1 MNQRRH
7 IKDTPVNFEGDLI
20 EVKSQ
25 DFADSRIPLM
35 QEKRGYDYIPFGD
48 RNDYPTYLL
57 WLYNKSAKHNAI
69 INGKC
74 VYILG
79 NGLKSEEPAG
89 EIFLKKANESQSWD
103 QLMKLAC
110 LDIENF
116 GGVYFQVIPKLAGGY
131 NYYHIAYERMRTNE
145 HNNRFYYKK
154 EWNNNLLKPETS
166 YPKFRP
172 GIAETSIFYYKEY
185 RCGKNPYA
193 LPSWVAACNWVES
206 DIEVSRH
213 TLTNAK
219 TGFSASKFINFY
231 NGEPEEQK
239 KAKIQA
245 RLENAATGAEGKKLL
260 IGFNNDPAK
269 KPTIDDLGASDL
281 TKEDF
286 STVDN
291 LITNNIFSG
300 HNITHPLLF
309 GIQQEGKLG
318 NASELKTAYEIFKN
332 TYVTHKQKQIE
343 EIVGYF
349 SSVAGVEAE
358 YKIKDVEPVGVEFDA
373 ATILQ
378 VAPKEW
384 IVEKLGI
391 DKKYFEI
398 TQSAGAKNVIS
409 ALNSLS
415 PLVANKVLE
424 SMGEDEIRSLV
435 NLSPRN
441 STLDSNGMP
450 IVTPV
455 ADQKLSNSAL
465 VNISGRQQQNLMR
478 IVRLF
483 SQGKLTKAQSA
494 IQLQAY
500 GFTNDQINQY
510 LGLDDNPST
519 NDQAFSEDEED
530 EYIADMFLEF
540 GDDRSNYTVIKSE
553 VYLGDDENIR
563 DTFAAVGEYTE
574 RESKIL
580 ELLKNQPDL
589 TNDKIAE
596 ALGYEK
602 TIVND
607 IIESLTK
614 SGVILPLTEGG
625 KVLRKITERLPK
637 TVLPEIKV
645 LYSYEKRSDVA
656 GPELLPTSRPFCR
669 RMVSISKT
677 RLFTRQDIQRLS
689 ERLGYSVF
697 TRAGGF
703 WNNNGVVEFHCRH
716 AWIKNVVIKNK

>member
-7 IKDTPVNFEGDLI
+7 TKDTLVKNDGDII
-20 EVKSQ
+20 EIQSHQ
-25 DFADSRIPLM
+25 FADSRIPLM
-35 QEKRGYDYIPFGD
+35 EEKRGYDYIPFGD

-74 VYILG
+74 VYIIG
-79 NGLKSEEPAG
+79 NGIETEDELGKL
-89 EIFLKKANESQSWD
+89 FLQKANESQSWN
-103 QLMKLAC
+103 QLMKLAA

-131 NYYHIAYERMRTNE
+131 NYYHVAYERIRSNE
-145 HNNRFYYKK
+145 DNSEFYYKK
-154 EWNNNLLKPETS
+154 KWEMNLIKPEKC

-172 GIAETSIFYYKEY
+172 GISETSIFYFKEY
-185 RCGKNPYA
+185 RCGKNVYA

-231 NGEPEEQK
+231 NGEPNEEK
-239 KAKIQA
+239 KFKIQT

-260 IGFNNDPAK
+260 IAFNNSTTS
-269 KPTIDDLGASDL
+269 KPTIDDLGQSDL

-286 STVDN
+286 TTVDN

-318 NASELKTAYEIFKN
+318 SATELKTAYEIFKN
-332 TYVTHKQKQIE
+332 TYITHKQKQIE

-349 SSVAGVEAE
+349 SGVAGVNAD
-358 YKIKDVEPVGVEFDA
+358 YYIKDVEPVGLEFDA

-378 VAPKEW
+378 VAPKDW
-384 IVEKLGI
+384 ITDKLGI

-398 TQSAGAKNVIS
+398 TQSQGAKNVIN

-441 STLDSNGMP
+441 SVLDTNGMP
-450 IVTPV
+450 IVNQSV
-455 ADQKLSNSAL
+455 DQQLSNEAL

-483 SQGKLTKAQSA
+483 SQGKLTKGQAS

-500 GFTNDQINQY
+500 GFTDDQIKQY
-510 LGLDDNPST
+510 LGIDDDPNT
-519 NDQAFSEDEED
+519 NDQSFSDDEFE
-530 EYIADMFLEF
+530 INLSEF
-540 GDDRSNYTVIKSE
+540 GEDRDLYIIVKSVEYNGEDDDSLSFA
-553 VYLGDDENIR
+553 
-563 DTFAAVGEYTE
+563 FAAIDEYTE
-574 RESKIL
+574 REQNVL
-580 ELLKNQPDL
+580 ELLKKQPDL
-589 TNDKIAE
+589 SNVQIAE
-596 ALGYEK
+596 ALKYEVK
-602 TIVND
+602 VIDDILESLVKQKAVEAAIVNG
-607 IIESLTK
+607 K
-614 SGVILPLTEGG
+614 SIR
-625 KVLRKITERLPK
+625 KVLERIPK
-637 TVLPEIKV
+637 KSLPEIKV
-645 LYSYEKRSDVA
+645 AYTYELRPGVD
-656 GPELLPTSRPFCR
+656 GPVILPNNRTRPFCK
-669 RMVSISKT
+669 RMVEISQKRMFSIK
-677 RLFTRQDIQRLS
+677 DIQNMS
-689 ERLGYSVF
+689 AKLGYSVF
-697 TRAGGF
+697 KRGGGF
-703 WNNNGVVEFHCRH
+703 WNNNGTIEYHCRH
-716 AWIKNVVIKNK
+716 NWFKHIIILK

>member
-1 MNQRRH
+1 MNPRRH

-79 NGLKSEEPAG
+79 NGLKTDNPTG
-89 EIFLKKANESQSWD
+89 EVFLKKANESQSWD

-131 NYYHIAYERMRTNE
+131 NYYHIAYDRMRTNE
-145 HNNRFYYKK
+145 HNNTFYYKK
-154 EWNNNLLKPETS
+154 EWNNNMLKPETS

-185 RCGKNPYA
+185 RCGKAPYA
-193 LPSWVAACNWVES
+193 LPTWVAACNWVES

-219 TGFSASKFINFY
+219 TGFSSSKFINFY

-269 KPTIDDLGASDL
+269 KPTVDDLGASDL
-281 TKEDF
+281 TREDF

-318 NASELKTAYEIFKN
+318 NSSELKTAYEIFKN

-349 SSVAGVEAE
+349 SGIAGIEAE
-358 YKIKDVEPVGVEFDA
+358 YKIKDVEPVGLELDPVQFKEL
-373 ATILQ
+373 I
-378 VAPKEW
+378 PKEW
-384 IVEKLGI
+384 ILEKLGI
-391 DKKYFEI
+391 DPTKYGI
-398 TQSAGAKNVIS
+398 QPDVQVAQQSLGNDK
-409 ALNSLS
+409 
-415 PLVANKVLE
+415 LVQL
-424 SMGEDEIRSLV
+424 
-435 NLSPRN
+435 
-441 STLDSNGMP
+441 
-450 IVTPV
+450 
-455 ADQKLSNSAL
+455 
-465 VNISGRQQQNLMR
+465 SGRQQQNLLR

-500 GFTNDQINQY
+500 GFTDDQINQY
-510 LGLDDNPST
+510 LGLDNNPET
-519 NDQAFSEDEED
+519 QDAAFSEDDD
-530 EYIADMFLEF
+530 EYVADLFLEF
-540 GDDRSNYTVIKSE
+540 GDDRSNYTIIKSE
-553 VYLGDDENIR
+553 VYMGDDEDMR
-563 DTFAAVGEYTE
+563 QTFATVGEYTE
-574 RESKIL
+574 REAKIL
-580 ELLKNQPDL
+580 ELLKKQPDL

-596 ALGYEK
+596 ALKYEK
-602 TIVND
+602 QVVND

-625 KVLRKITERLPK
+625 KMLRKITERLPK
-637 TVLPEIKV
+637 ATLPEIKV
-645 LYSYEKRSDVA
+645 LYSYEKRSDVS

-669 RMVSISKT
+669 RMVAISKT
-677 RLFTRQDIQRLS
+677 RLFTRQDIQNLS
-689 ERLGYSVF
+689 QRLGYSVF

-703 WNNNGVVEFHCRH
+703 WNNNGTIEFHCRH

>member
-1 MNQRRH
+1 MNRKQH
-7 IKDTPVNFEGDLI
+7 TKDTPVNFEGDLI
-20 EVKSQ
+20 SVKPQ
-25 DFADSRIPLM
+25 EFADSRIPLM
-35 QEKRGYDYIPFGD
+35 KEKRGYDYIPFGD
-48 RNDYPTYLL
+48 RNDYPNYLL
-57 WLYNKSAKHNAI
+57 HLYNKSAKHNAI

-79 NGLKSEEPAG
+79 NGIKTESPAG
-89 EIFLKKANESQSWD
+89 EIFLKKANELQSWN
-103 QLMKLAC
+103 QLLKLIC

-116 GGVYFQVIPKLAGGY
+116 GGVYLQVIPKLAGGY
-131 NYYHIAYERMRTNE
+131 NYYHIAYDRMRTNE
-145 HNNRFYYKK
+145 DNNQFYYKK
-154 EWNNNLLKPETS
+154 EWNNNMLKPETS

-172 GIAETSIFYYKEY
+172 GIAETSIFYFKEY
-185 RCGKNPYA
+185 RCGKDPYA
-193 LPSWVAACNWVES
+193 LPTWVAACNYIES
-206 DIEVSRH
+206 DIEVSKH

-269 KPTIDDLGASDL
+269 KPTIDDLGSSDL
-281 TKEDF
+281 SKENF
-286 STVDN
+286 SAVDD

-343 EIVGYF
+343 EIVEYF
-349 SSVAGVEAE
+349 SGVAGVDAE
-358 YKIKDVEPVGVEFDA
+358 YKIKDVEPVGIDLDPVQFKEL
-373 ATILQ
+373 I
-378 VAPKEW
+378 PKEW
-384 IVEKLGI
+384 ILEKLGI
-391 DKKYFEI
+391 DPSKYGILPEA
-398 TQSAGAKNVIS
+398 QVNAKAIGNDK
-409 ALNSLS
+409 
-415 PLVANKVLE
+415 LVQL
-424 SMGEDEIRSLV
+424 
-435 NLSPRN
+435 
-441 STLDSNGMP
+441 
-450 IVTPV
+450 
-455 ADQKLSNSAL
+455 
-465 VNISGRQQQNLMR
+465 SGRQQQNLMR

-500 GFTNDQINQY
+500 GFTNEQINQY
-510 LGLDDNPST
+510 LGLDDNPQT
-519 NDQAFSEDEED
+519 QDQSFEEHSD
-530 EYIADMFLEF
+530 DFVADMFLEF
-540 GDDRSNYTVIKSE
+540 GEDRANYTVIKSE
-553 VYLGDDENIR
+553 TYLGDDEDMR
-563 DTFAAVGEYTE
+563 QTFAAVGEYTE
-574 RESKIL
+574 REAKIL
-580 ELLKNQPDL
+580 ELIKKQPDL

-596 ALGYEK
+596 ALKIELPVVNN
-602 TIVND
+602 IV
-607 IIESLTK
+607 ESLTK

-625 KVLRKITERLPK
+625 KLLRKITERLPK

-645 LYSYEKRSDVA
+645 LYSYEKRSDVS

-669 RMVSISKT
+669 RMVAISKT
-677 RLFTRQDIQRLS
+677 RLFTRQNIQDLS
-689 ERLGYSVF
+689 QRLGYSVF

-703 WNNNGVVEFHCRH
+703 WNNNGTIEFHCRH

>member
-1 MNQRRH
+1 MSQRRYT
-7 IKDTPVNFEGDLI
+7 KDTPVNFEGDLI

-79 NGLKSEEPAG
+79 NGLKTEDAAG
-89 EIFLKKANESQSWD
+89 EVFLRKANESQSWD

-131 NYYHIAYERMRTNE
+131 NYYHIAYDRMRTNE
-145 HNNRFYYKK
+145 HNNTFYYKK
-154 EWNNNLLKPETS
+154 EWNNNMLKPETS

-185 RCGKNPYA
+185 RCGKAPYA
-193 LPSWVAACNWVES
+193 LPTWVAACNWVES

-286 STVDN
+286 GAVDN

-349 SSVAGVEAE
+349 SMVAGVEAE
-358 YKIKDVEPVGVEFDA
+358 YKIKDVEPVGLELDPVQFKDL
-373 ATILQ
+373 I
-378 VAPKEW
+378 PKEW
-384 IVEKLGI
+384 ILEKLGI
-391 DKKYFEI
+391 DPAKYGIQPE
-398 TQSAGAKNVIS
+398 TQVAQQ
-409 ALNSLS
+409 SLGNDK
-415 PLVANKVLE
+415 LVQL
-424 SMGEDEIRSLV
+424 
-435 NLSPRN
+435 
-441 STLDSNGMP
+441 
-450 IVTPV
+450 
-455 ADQKLSNSAL
+455 
-465 VNISGRQQQNLMR
+465 SGRQQQNLMR

-500 GFTNDQINQY
+500 GFTDDQINQY
-510 LGLDDNPST
+510 LGLDDNPQTQDS
-519 NDQAFSEDEED
+519 AF
-530 EYIADMFLEF
+530 ADYDDDYVADLFLEF

-553 VYLGDDENIR
+553 VYMGDDEDMR
-563 DTFAAVGEYTE
+563 QTFASVGEYTE
-574 RESKIL
+574 KEAKIL
-580 ELLKNQPDL
+580 ELLKKQPDL

-596 ALGYEK
+596 ALKYDNQV
-602 TIVND
+602 VND

-614 SGVILPLTEGG
+614 SGVILPLTEAG
-625 KVLRKITERLPK
+625 KTIRKITERLPK

-669 RMVSISKT
+669 RMVAISKT
-677 RLFTRQDIQRLS
+677 RLFTRQDIQKLS
-689 ERLGYSVF
+689 QRLGYSVF

-703 WNNNGVVEFHCRH
+703 WNNNGVIEFHCRH

>member
-145 HNNRFYYKK
+145 YNNTFYYKK
-154 EWNNNLLKPETS
+154 EWNNNMLKPETS

-185 RCGKNPYA
+185 RCGKAPYA

-219 TGFSASKFINFY
+219 TGFSSSKFINFY

-269 KPTIDDLGASDL
+269 KPTVDDLGASDL

-286 STVDN
+286 SGVDN

-358 YKIKDVEPVGVEFDA
+358 YKIKDVEPVGIELDPVQFKEL
-373 ATILQ
+373 I
-378 VAPKEW
+378 PKEW
-384 IVEKLGI
+384 ILEKLGI
-391 DKKYFEI
+391 DPSKYGIEP
-398 TQSAGAKNVIS
+398 TAQVVGQSLGNEK
-409 ALNSLS
+409 
-415 PLVANKVLE
+415 LVQL
-424 SMGEDEIRSLV
+424 
-435 NLSPRN
+435 
-441 STLDSNGMP
+441 
-450 IVTPV
+450 
-455 ADQKLSNSAL
+455 
-465 VNISGRQQQNLMR
+465 SGRQQQNLMR

-519 NDQAFSEDEED
+519 NDEAFNSDEED

-540 GDDRSNYTVIKSE
+540 GEDRANYTVIKSE
-553 VYLGDDENIR
+553 VYLGDDEDMR
-563 DTFAAVGEYTE
+563 QTFAVVGEYTE
-574 RESKIL
+574 REAKIL
-580 ELLKNQPDL
+580 ELLKKQPDL

-596 ALGYEK
+596 ALKYEK

-625 KVLRKITERLPK
+625 KVIRKITERLPK

>member
-25 DFADSRIPLM
+25 GFADSRIPLM

-145 HNNRFYYKK
+145 YNNTFYYKK
-154 EWNNNLLKPETS
+154 EWNNNMLKPETS

-185 RCGKNPYA
+185 RCGKAPYA

-219 TGFSASKFINFY
+219 TGFSSSKFINFY

-269 KPTIDDLGASDL
+269 KPTVDDLGASDL

-286 STVDN
+286 SGVDN

-349 SSVAGVEAE
+349 SSVAGIEAE
-358 YKIKDVEPVGVEFDA
+358 YKIKDVEPVGIELDPVQFKEL
-373 ATILQ
+373 I
-378 VAPKEW
+378 PKEW
-384 IVEKLGI
+384 ILEKLGI
-391 DKKYFEI
+391 DPSKYGIEP
-398 TQSAGAKNVIS
+398 TSQVVSQSLGNEK
-409 ALNSLS
+409 
-415 PLVANKVLE
+415 LVQL
-424 SMGEDEIRSLV
+424 
-435 NLSPRN
+435 
-441 STLDSNGMP
+441 
-450 IVTPV
+450 
-455 ADQKLSNSAL
+455 
-465 VNISGRQQQNLMR
+465 SGRQQQNLMR

-519 NDQAFSEDEED
+519 NDQVFNSDEED

-540 GDDRSNYTVIKSE
+540 GEDRANYTVIKSE
-553 VYLGDDENIR
+553 VYLGDDEDMR
-563 DTFAAVGEYTE
+563 QTFAVVGEYTE
-574 RESKIL
+574 REAKIL
-580 ELLKNQPDL
+580 ELLKKQPDL

-596 ALGYEK
+596 ALKYEK
-602 TIVND
+602 AIVND

-625 KVLRKITERLPK
+625 KVIRKITEKLPK
-637 TVLPEIKV
+637 AVLPEIKV

>member
-1 MNQRRH
+1 MNRKQH
-7 IKDTPVNFEGDLI
+7 TKDTLVNFEGDLI
-20 EVKSQ
+20 SVKPQ
-25 DFADSRIPLM
+25 EFADSRIPLM
-35 QEKRGYDYIPFGD
+35 KEKRGYDYIPFGD

-57 WLYNKSAKHNAI
+57 HLYNKSAKHNAI

-79 NGLKSEEPAG
+79 NGIKTESPAG
-89 EIFLKKANESQSWD
+89 DLFLKKANEGQSWN
-103 QLMKLAC
+103 QLMKLVC

-116 GGVYFQVIPKLAGGY
+116 GGVYLQVIPKLAGGY
-131 NYYHIAYERMRTNE
+131 NYYHIAYDRMRTNE
-145 HNNRFYYKK
+145 DNNVFYYKK
-154 EWNNNLLKPETS
+154 EWNNNMLKPETS

-172 GIAETSIFYYKEY
+172 GITETSIFYFKEY
-185 RCGKNPYA
+185 RCGKDPYA
-193 LPSWVAACNWVES
+193 LPSWVAACNYVES
-206 DIEVSRH
+206 DIEVSKH

-269 KPTIDDLGASDL
+269 KPTIDDLGSSDL
-281 TKEDF
+281 TKENF
-286 STVDN
+286 SAVDD

-343 EIVGYF
+343 EIVTYF
-349 SSVAGVEAE
+349 SGVAGVDAE
-358 YKIKDVEPVGVEFDA
+358 YKIKEVEPVGIDLDPVQFKEL
-373 ATILQ
+373 I
-378 VAPKEW
+378 PKEW
-384 IVEKLGI
+384 ILEKLGI
-391 DKKYFEI
+391 DAAKYGIEP
-398 TQSAGAKNVIS
+398 TLQQTPQ
-409 ALNSLS
+409 ALGNDK
-415 PLVANKVLE
+415 LVQL
-424 SMGEDEIRSLV
+424 
-435 NLSPRN
+435 
-441 STLDSNGMP
+441 
-450 IVTPV
+450 
-455 ADQKLSNSAL
+455 
-465 VNISGRQQQNLMR
+465 SGRQQQNLMR

-500 GFTNDQINQY
+500 GFTDEQINQY
-510 LGLDDNPST
+510 LGLDDNPQT
-519 NDQAFSEDEED
+519 QDQSFDEHSD
-530 EYIADMFLEF
+530 DFVADMFLEF
-540 GDDRSNYTVIKSE
+540 GEDRDSYTIVSSS
-553 VYLGDDENIR
+553 VYMGDEEDMR
-563 DTFAAVGEYTE
+563 QTFAAVGEYTE
-574 RESKIL
+574 KEAKIL
-580 ELLKNQPDL
+580 ELIKKQPDL

-596 ALGYEK
+596 ALKYELPV
-602 TIVND
+602 VNG

-625 KVLRKITERLPK
+625 KLLRKITERLPK

-645 LYSYEKRSDVA
+645 LYSYEKRPEVS

-669 RMVSISKT
+669 RMVAISKS
-677 RLFTRQDIQRLS
+677 RLFTRQNIQDLS
-689 ERLGYSVF
+689 QRLGYSVF

-703 WNNNGVVEFHCRH
+703 WNNNGTIEFHCRH

>member
-1 MNQRRH
+1 MNRKQH
-7 IKDTPVNFEGDLI
+7 IKDTQVNFEGDLI
-20 EVKSQ
+20 SVKPQ
-25 DFADSRIPLM
+25 EFADSRIPLM
-35 QEKRGYDYIPFGD
+35 KEKRGYDYIPFGD

-57 WLYNKSAKHNAI
+57 HLYNKSAKHNAI

-79 NGLKSEEPAG
+79 NGVKTESPEGDL
-89 EIFLKKANESQSWD
+89 FLKKANEGQSWN
-103 QLMKLAC
+103 QLMKLVC

-116 GGVYFQVIPKLAGGY
+116 GGVYLQVIPKLAGGY
-131 NYYHIAYERMRTNE
+131 NYYHIAYDRMRTNE
-145 HNNRFYYKK
+145 DNNVFYYKK
-154 EWNNNLLKPETS
+154 EWNNNMLKPETS

-172 GIAETSIFYYKEY
+172 GITETSIFYFKEY
-185 RCGKNPYA
+185 RCGKDPYA
-193 LPSWVAACNWVES
+193 LPSWVAACNYVES
-206 DIEVSRH
+206 DIEVSKH

-269 KPTIDDLGASDL
+269 KPTIDDLGSSDL
-281 TKEDF
+281 SKENF
-286 STVDN
+286 GAVDE

-343 EIVGYF
+343 EIVTYF
-349 SSVAGVEAE
+349 SGVAGVDAE
-358 YKIKDVEPVGVEFDA
+358 YKIKEVEPVGIDLDPVQFKEL
-373 ATILQ
+373 I
-378 VAPKEW
+378 PKEW
-384 IVEKLGI
+384 ILEKLGI
-391 DKKYFEI
+391 DPAKYGIEP
-398 TQSAGAKNVIS
+398 TLQQTPQ
-409 ALNSLS
+409 ALGNDK
-415 PLVANKVLE
+415 LVQL
-424 SMGEDEIRSLV
+424 
-435 NLSPRN
+435 
-441 STLDSNGMP
+441 
-450 IVTPV
+450 
-455 ADQKLSNSAL
+455 
-465 VNISGRQQQNLMR
+465 SGRQQQNLMR

-500 GFTNDQINQY
+500 GFTDDQINQY
-510 LGLDDNPST
+510 LGLDDNPQTQYQS
-519 NDQAFSEDEED
+519 FDEHSD
-530 EYIADMFLEF
+530 DFVADMFLEF
-540 GDDRSNYTVIKSE
+540 GEDRDSYTIVNSS
-553 VYLGDDENIR
+553 VYMGDEEDMR
-563 DTFAAVGEYTE
+563 QTFAAVGEYTE
-574 RESKIL
+574 KEAKIL
-580 ELLKNQPDL
+580 ELIKKQPDL

-596 ALGYEK
+596 ALKYELPV
-602 TIVND
+602 VNG

-625 KVLRKITERLPK
+625 KLMRKITERLPK

-645 LYSYEKRSDVA
+645 LYSYEKRPEVS

-669 RMVSISKT
+669 RMVAISKS
-677 RLFTRQDIQRLS
+677 RLFTRQNIQDLS
-689 ERLGYSVF
+689 QRLGYSVF

-703 WNNNGVVEFHCRH
+703 WNNNGTIEFHCRH

>member
-7 IKDTPVNFEGDLI
+7 IKDTPANFEGDLI

-25 DFADSRIPLM
+25 GFADSRIPLM

-74 VYILG
+74 VYVLG

-145 HNNRFYYKK
+145 YNNTFYYKK
-154 EWNNNLLKPETS
+154 EWNNNMLKPETS

-185 RCGKNPYA
+185 RCGKAPYA

-219 TGFSASKFINFY
+219 TGFSSSKFINFY

-269 KPTIDDLGASDL
+269 KPTVDDLGASDL

-286 STVDN
+286 SGVDN

-358 YKIKDVEPVGVEFDA
+358 YKIKDVEPVGIELDPVQFKEL
-373 ATILQ
+373 I
-378 VAPKEW
+378 PKEW
-384 IVEKLGI
+384 ILEKLGI
-391 DKKYFEI
+391 DPSKYGIEP
-398 TQSAGAKNVIS
+398 TAQVVAQSLGNEK
-409 ALNSLS
+409 
-415 PLVANKVLE
+415 LVQL
-424 SMGEDEIRSLV
+424 
-435 NLSPRN
+435 
-441 STLDSNGMP
+441 
-450 IVTPV
+450 
-455 ADQKLSNSAL
+455 
-465 VNISGRQQQNLMR
+465 SGRQQQNLMR

-519 NDQAFSEDEED
+519 NDQTFNSDEED

-540 GDDRSNYTVIKSE
+540 GEDRANYTVIKSE
-553 VYLGDDENIR
+553 VYLGDDEDMR
-563 DTFAAVGEYTE
+563 QTFAVVGEYTE
-574 RESKIL
+574 REAKIL
-580 ELLKNQPDL
+580 ELLKKQPDL

-596 ALGYEK
+596 ALKYEK
-602 TIVND
+602 AIVND

-625 KVLRKITERLPK
+625 KVIRKITERLPK
-637 TVLPEIKV
+637 AVLPEIKV

>member
-1 MNQRRH
+1 MNRKQH
-7 IKDTPVNFEGDLI
+7 TKDTPVNFEGDLI
-20 EVKSQ
+20 SVKPQ
-25 DFADSRIPLM
+25 EFADSRIPLM
-35 QEKRGYDYIPFGD
+35 KEKRGYDYIPFGD
-48 RNDYPTYLL
+48 RNDYPNYLL
-57 WLYNKSAKHNAI
+57 HLYNKSAKHNAI

-79 NGLKSEEPAG
+79 NGIKTESPAG
-89 EIFLKKANESQSWD
+89 EIFLKKANEGQSWN
-103 QLMKLAC
+103 QLMKLVC

-116 GGVYFQVIPKLAGGY
+116 GGVYLQVIPKLAGGY
-131 NYYHIAYERMRTNE
+131 NYYHIAYDRMRSNE
-145 HNNRFYYKK
+145 DNNVFYYKK
-154 EWNNNLLKPETS
+154 EWNNNMLKAETT

-172 GIAETSIFYYKEY
+172 GIAETSIFYFKEY
-185 RCGKNPYA
+185 RCGKDPYA
-193 LPSWVAACNWVES
+193 LPSWVAACNYIES
-206 DIEVSRH
+206 DIEVSKH

-269 KPTIDDLGASDL
+269 KPTIDDLGSSDL
-281 TKEDF
+281 SKENF
-286 STVDN
+286 SAVDD

-309 GIQQEGKLG
+309 GIQQAGKLG

-343 EIVGYF
+343 EIVEYF
-349 SSVAGVEAE
+349 SGVAGVDAQ
-358 YKIKDVEPVGVEFDA
+358 YKIKDVEAVGIEFDS

-384 IVEKLGI
+384 ITEKLGI
-391 DKKYFEI
+391 DPKYFEVN
-398 TQSAGAKNVIS
+398 QSQGARNVIS

-435 NLSPRN
+435 NLQPKN
-441 STLDSNGMP
+441 SVLDANGMP
-450 IVTPV
+450 IVVPGTE
-455 ADQKLSNSAL
+455 QQLSNSAL

-483 SQGKLTKAQSA
+483 TQGKLTKAQSA

-500 GFTNDQINQY
+500 GFTDEQINQY
-510 LGLDDNPST
+510 LGLDDNPQT
-519 NDQAFSEDEED
+519 QDESFEEHSD
-530 EYIADMFLEF
+530 DFIADMFLEF
-540 GDDRSNYTVIKSE
+540 GEDRANYTVIKSE
-553 VYLGDDENIR
+553 VYLGDDEDMR
-563 DTFAAVGEYTE
+563 QTFAAVGEYTE
-574 RESKIL
+574 REAKIL
-580 ELLKNQPDL
+580 ELIKKQPDL

-596 ALGYEK
+596 ALKIELPVVNN
-602 TIVND
+602 IVQ
-607 IIESLTK
+607 SLTK
-614 SGVILPLTEGG
+614 SGVILPITEGG
-625 KVLRKITERLPK
+625 KLIRKITERLPK

-645 LYSYEKRSDVA
+645 LYSYEKRSGVA

-669 RMVSISKT
+669 RMVAISKT
-677 RLFTRQDIQRLS
+677 RLFTRQNIQDLS
-689 ERLGYSVF
+689 QRLGYSVF

-703 WNNNGVVEFHCRH
+703 WNNNGTIEFHCRH

>member
-1 MNQRRH
+1 
-7 IKDTPVNFEGDLI
+7 
-20 EVKSQ
+20 
-25 DFADSRIPLM
+25 M

-79 NGLKSEEPAG
+79 NGLKSEDPAG

-145 HNNRFYYKK
+145 YNNTFYYKK
-154 EWNNNLLKPETS
+154 EWNNNMLKPETS

-185 RCGKNPYA
+185 RCGKAPYA

-219 TGFSASKFINFY
+219 TGFSSSKFINFY

-269 KPTIDDLGASDL
+269 KPTVDDLGASDL

-286 STVDN
+286 SGVDN

-358 YKIKDVEPVGVEFDA
+358 YKIKDVEPVGIELDPVQFKEL
-373 ATILQ
+373 I
-378 VAPKEW
+378 PKEW
-384 IVEKLGI
+384 ILEKLGI
-391 DKKYFEI
+391 DPSKYGIEP
-398 TQSAGAKNVIS
+398 TAQVVAQSLGNEK
-409 ALNSLS
+409 
-415 PLVANKVLE
+415 LVQL
-424 SMGEDEIRSLV
+424 
-435 NLSPRN
+435 
-441 STLDSNGMP
+441 
-450 IVTPV
+450 
-455 ADQKLSNSAL
+455 
-465 VNISGRQQQNLMR
+465 SGRQQQNLMR

-540 GDDRSNYTVIKSE
+540 GEDRANYTVIKSE
-553 VYLGDDENIR
+553 VYLGDDEDMR
-563 DTFAAVGEYTE
+563 QTFAVVGEYTE
-574 RESKIL
+574 REAKIL
-580 ELLKNQPDL
+580 ELLKKQPDL

-596 ALGYEK
+596 ALKYEK
-602 TIVND
+602 AIVND

-625 KVLRKITERLPK
+625 KVIRKITERLPK

-703 WNNNGVVEFHCRH
+703 WNNSGVVEFHCRH